1 MIEPVKSFLEAACIA
16 IFLLASAFLWLSL
29 LSRPVISEMGSITF
43 PASICKAEN
52 PVKNGSLQWRENGL
66 INTDSDS
73 PVTVICPF
81 TWSSSDEQS
90 SFYNV
95 GFKATLQ
102 VDNESSSSQSV
113 VCATSTMIS
122 KEQVD
127 FGQEEIELSLS
138 PGSSKTHQ
146 WTFQAMPL
154 PGLTTYNVKCE
165 LPPGVRLTFSSS
177 ETLSSWNWAA
187 GGSYDTYLKGS
198 SGRIAVRVTLPEE
211 TRFSEGAPIL
221 VHTNTFFTP
230 ENGFDSWEELKNQ
243 GIIHISLLYPGDQDK
258 DGRSSEGEKDYG
270 GSGSLSALRDVIR
283 YAGGEMTDI
292 YGQSL
297 SAASSIKVH
306 ENNLGIY
313 AFSHPGILATRVLGV
328 YGKAMPVV
336 NWFVGRENPTS
347 SALSSVEV
355 GHWAPDSKAL
365 QNPAYTY
372 PDHYDPQQLRIDYS
386 DVKWAEDWT
395 ENGKTPG
402 RPYFDL
408 DYDGEASDGDYVLG
422 SRVPSMYSKRVYS
435 AALLKAL
442 ESNLENDQWPIELAT
457 ASEAEILWEER
468 VTTNIYESVIANSP
482 DVHVMLVFAEND
494 HVQPASDKPHI
505 HQAWDGFYDGG
516 RGVWVRLNPD
526 SAYVERVGGVS
537 LNENPAGAEPKDW
550 LDIDAWGYPNSGRN
564 SDLYPLAAVL
574 EMVDRQFA
582 NNWTT
587 NDLADVVVP

>member
-1 MIEPVKSFLEAACIA
+1 MIEPVKIFLEAASIVK
-16 IFLLASAFLWLSL
+16 FLLGSSFLGLFLLIGPVLS
-29 LSRPVISEMGSITF
+29 ETDSIIF
-43 PASICKAEN
+43 PASICKAKD
-52 PVKNGSLQWRENGL
+52 PVKNSSLQWRENGL
-66 INTDSDS
+66 INTDSDTQ
-73 PVTVICPF
+73 VTVICPF
-81 TWSSSDEQS
+81 PWTSSGERS

-102 VDNESSSSQSV
+102 VDNESSFSRSV
-113 VCATSTMIS
+113 ACAMSAAIS
-122 KEQVD
+122 KEQVA
-127 FGQEEIELSLS
+127 FGQEDIELALS
-138 PGSSKTHQ
+138 PQSSKTHQ
-146 WTFQAMPL
+146 WTIQAMPL

-177 ETLSSWNWAA
+177 ETVSSWNWAP
-187 GGSYDTYLKGS
+187 GGSYDTYLKGF

-211 TRFSEGAPIL
+211 ARFSNGAPVL

-230 ENGFDSWEELKNQ
+230 ESGFDSWEELKNQ

-258 DGRSSEGEKDYG
+258 DGRSSEGLKDYG
-270 GSGSLSALRDVIR
+270 GSESLAALRDVIR

-297 SAASSIKVH
+297 SAASSIKAH

-313 AFSHPGILATRVLGV
+313 AFSHPGILATRVLAV

-355 GHWAPDSKAL
+355 GHWVPGAKAL
-365 QNPAYTY
+365 QNPTYTY
-372 PDHYDPQQLRIDYS
+372 PDQYDPQQLRIDYS

-395 ENGKTPG
+395 ENGQTPG

-408 DYDGEASDGDYVLG
+408 DDNGEVSDDDYVLG

-435 AALLKAL
+435 KALLN
-442 ESNLENDQWPIELAT
+442 SELTT

-468 VTTNIYESVIANSP
+468 ITTNIYELVIANSP
-482 DVHVMLVFAEND
+482 DVHVMLVFAEKD
-494 HVQPASDKPHI
+494 HVQPAFDKPHI
-505 HQAWDGFYDGG
+505 HQARDGFYDGG

-526 SAYVERVGGVS
+526 SAYVESVSGVPS
-537 LNENPAGAEPKDW
+537 SENPAGVEPTDW
-550 LDIDAWGYPNSGRN
+550 LDVEAWGYPNSGRN

-587 NDLADVVVP
+587 NDLTDVVVP